1 MSCVCAATW
10 TGLKWPPSD
19 RKMLVSHEELLD
31 LADIYALGA
40 LDGEELAQFQTHLSA
55 GCVEC
60 QSRVKETS
68 EAFTLVPGTI
78 EALTPPDRVKSRLFE
93 QIDAEKPGLVFAFA
107 DEGEWQAMAPGVEA
121 KVLNMDADRQRVTAL
136 VRMAPG
142 SRYDDHRHTR
152 TEELV
157 VIEGS
162 CYCGGKLLQKGDY
175 HRAEAG
181 SIHFDTYTDD
191 GSLMLLITSVQN
203 EMLT

>member
-1 MSCVCAATW
+1 M
-10 TGLKWPPSD
+10 
-19 RKMLVSHEELLD
+19 
-31 LADIYALGA
+31 
-40 LDGEELAQFQTHLSA
+40 
-55 GCVEC
+55 
-60 QSRVKETS
+60 
-68 EAFTLVPGTI
+68 VPQAITP
-78 EALTPPDRVKSRLFE
+78 LTPPDRAKSRLFE

-162 CYCGGKLLQKGDY
+162 CYCGGKLLRKGDY

-181 SIHFDTYTDD
+181 SIHFNTYTDD
-191 GSLMLLITSVQN
+191 GSLMLIITSVQN

>member
-1 MSCVCAATW
+1 M
-10 TGLKWPPSD
+10 
-19 RKMLVSHEELLD
+19 SHEELLD
-31 LADIYALGA
+31 LADVYALGA
-40 LDGEELAQFQTHLSA
+40 LDGDELAEFQAHLTA
-55 GCVEC
+55 GCAEC
-60 QSRVKETS
+60 QTRVRETS
-68 EAFTLVPGTI
+68 DAFTVLPRGI
-78 EALTPPDRVKSRLFE
+78 EPLKPPDRVKSRLFE
-93 QIDAEKPGLVFAFA
+93 QIDSDKPGLVFAFA

-121 KVLNMDADRQRVTAL
+121 KVLNMDPDRQRVTAL

-152 TEELV
+152 TEELL

-162 CYCGGKLLQKGDY
+162 CYCGSKLLRKGDY

-181 SIHFDTYTDD
+181 SIHLNTYTDD

>member
-1 MSCVCAATW
+1 MT
-10 TGLKWPPSD
+10 
-19 RKMLVSHEELLD
+19 VSHEELLN
-31 LADIYALGA
+31 LADVYALGA
-40 LDGEELAQFQTHLSA
+40 LDGDELTEFQGHLSA
-55 GCVEC
+55 GCAEC
-60 QSRVKETS
+60 RARVKE
-68 EAFTLVPGTI
+68 AAD
-78 EALTPPDRVKSRLFE
+78 ALASLPNSIAPLKPPDRVKSRLFE
-93 QIDAEKPGLVFAFA
+93 QIDSEKPGLVFAFA

-121 KVLNMDADRQRVTAL
+121 KLLNMDPDRQRVTAL

-162 CYCGGKLLQKGDY
+162 CYCGGKLLRKGDY

-181 SIHFDTYTDD
+181 SIHFNTYTDD